1 MIKLYYFPVLG
12 TIITD
17 KSNNKMYL
25 FNNDKSKYMIVSSS
39 EMEEVSQSY
48 KYGNI
53 LNKPFNVLVYEQVF
67 KKRSHGLKVTKTLTE
82 SELSDF
88 IADKELVK

>member
-1 MIKLYYFPVLG
+1 MIKLYYSPVHG

-17 KSNNKMYL
+17 KNNDKMYL
-25 FNNDKSKYMIVSSS
+25 FNSDKSKYMIVSSI

-67 KKRSHGLKVTKTLTE
+67 KKRSHGLEVTKTLTE

>member
-1 MIKLYYFPVLG
+1 
-12 TIITD
+12 
-17 KSNNKMYL
+17 MYL

-48 KYGNI
+48 KYVNI
-53 LNKPFNVLVYEQVF
+53 LNKPFNVLVYEQEF
-67 KKRSHGLKVTKTLTE
+67 KKCSHNLEVTKTLTE

>member
-17 KSNNKMYL
+17 KSNDKIYL

-48 KYGNI
+48 KYDNI
-53 LNKPFNVLVYEQVF
+53 LNKPFNVLVF
-67 KKRSHGLKVTKTLTE
+67 KN
-82 SELSDF
+82 F
-88 IADKELVK
+88 

>member
-1 MIKLYYFPVLG
+1 MIKLYYSPVLG

-17 KSNNKMYL
+17 KNNDKMYL
-25 FNNDKSKYMIVSSS
+25 FNSDKSKYMIVSSI

-67 KKRSHGLKVTKTLTE
+67 KKRPHGLEVTKTLTE

>member
-1 MIKLYYFPVLG
+1 
-12 TIITD
+12 
-17 KSNNKMYL
+17 
-25 FNNDKSKYMIVSSS
+25 MIVSSS

-48 KYGNI
+48 KYVNI
-53 LNKPFNVLVYEQVF
+53 LNKPFNVLVYEQEF
-67 KKRSHGLKVTKTLTE
+67 KKHSHSLEVTKTLTE

>member
-17 KSNNKMYL
+17 KSNDKMYL

-39 EMEEVSQSY
+39 KMEEVSQSY

-53 LNKPFNVLVYEQVF
+53 LNKPFNVLVYEQEF
-67 KKRSHGLKVTKTLTE
+67 KRRSHGIKVSKVLTKD
-82 SELSDF
+82 ELSDF
-88 IADKELVK
+88 IANKELVK